1 MKKKRKSPII
11 ILIVLIVLVGLFLS
25 LIGFITDFLWFKE
38 LDYVSVFF
46 TQLFTQLKI
55 GIPAFVVI
63 TILADLYLRVLKRGY
78 FKKVESSDVANEKL
92 IGRIGWGM
100 SAIFGALISYAV
112 AGTLWFQILQYS
124 HSTKFNITDPLF
136 SKDLSFYIFK
146 FDFMNALNSMA
157 LGIII
162 AFAVLTIL
170 YYMVL
175 LSLRKPQIFE
185 KEEPFGSDGQSDYD
199 EHDNVR
205 RGNFGQNA
213 GNFGGPFG
221 DIFGKVFDAMGG
233 SGGFTKPNRSKKQF
247 DNENFNQLM
256 HIASKQI
263 IILGVLFFLMIGV
276 NFFLRQFTLLFSQTV
291 GGAVYGAGFTDVN
304 VTLWLYRLLMVLSV
318 IAAIAFA
325 MGILKKKYRV
335 ILTVPAIMIIIG
347 LIGGGAATLVQN
359 LVVSPDEIN
368 KESEYLQS
376 NIKYTQ
382 MAYDLSNVQV
392 KTFPASN
399 TLSKEDILNNMDTI
413 SNIRINDYTPAM
425 KFYNQT
431 ESIRQYYSFHDVDVD
446 RYMINGKYTQAFLAA
461 REIDENQISD
471 SWMTKHLKYTHGYGI
486 ALSRVDQIT
495 ASGQPDMLIGNI
507 PPVSEVDE
515 IEITRPE
522 IYFGELTNNYVL
534 VDTDE
539 EEFDYPDG
547 NNNKYATYKG
557 DAGIDLNLMNR
568 VLFAI
573 REQSLKILVSTNINN
588 DSKIIINRNIEQ
600 RVKKIMPR
608 LSYDSP
614 YIVTADGKL
623 YWMIDAYTVSA
634 NYPYSEPFSEAGY
647 NYIRNSVK
655 VVVDAYNG
663 DTSFYLVDDKD
674 PIATTYK
681 KIYPDLFKDF
691 DKMPEGL
698 QSHIRYPNQLFDI
711 QANVYKRYHMNDVKV
726 FYQNEDLWDIA
737 NEIYGTE
744 QKVMEP
750 NYYIM
755 KLPGEAD
762 AEFVNTIPY
771 TPKNKMN
778 MTGLLAARNDGKHY
792 GELVLYQFPK
802 DRIVYGPMQIEAQI
816 DQNTEISKEFSL
828 WNSSGSTYSRGNLFV
843 IPIEQS
849 LLYVEPVYL
858 EAVNSSIP
866 EVKRVIVAYGDKIA
880 YKETLSEALDSLFG
894 SNSTGTEEPQ
904 GGTIGDQTG
913 SGTSGEMTNSDLIR
927 LANEEFELAQNAQKN
942 GDWAGYGEHITAL
955 QKYLQLLMPEQGTT
969 QATNPAANDSNG
981 Q

>member
-1 MKKKRKSPII
+1 M
-11 ILIVLIVLVGLFLS
+11 VLVSLFLS
-25 LIGFITDFLWFKE
+25 LIGFFTDYLWFKE
-38 LDYVSVFF
+38 LDYVNVFF
-46 TQLFTQLKI
+46 TKLFTQLKI
-55 GIPAFVVI
+55 GVPAFVII

-78 FKKVESSDVANEKL
+78 FKKVESNDVANEKA

-100 SAIFGALISYAV
+100 SAIFGAAISYAV
-112 AGTLWFQILQYS
+112 ASSLWFQILQYS
-124 HSTKFNITDPLF
+124 NSTKFNVTDPLF
-136 SKDLSFYIFK
+136 GKDLGFYIFK
-146 FDFMNALNSMA
+146 FDFMNGLNSMA
-157 LGIII
+157 LGIIV
-162 AFAVLTIL
+162 AFAILTVL
-170 YYMVL
+170 YYLVL

-185 KEEPFGSDGQSDYD
+185 KVNDFDAEDQTFNEN
-199 EHDNVR
+199 DNVR
-205 RGNFGQNA
+205 RGNFGQGA

-221 DIFGKVFDAMGG
+221 DAFGKIFESMGG
-233 SGGFTKPNRSKKQF
+233 GRGGFNRPQKSKKQF

-263 IILGVLFFLMIGV
+263 IILGVLFFLMLGV

-304 VTLWLYRLLMVLSV
+304 VTLWVYRILMVMSV
-318 IAAIAFA
+318 VAAIAFA
-325 MGILKKKYRV
+325 MGIAKKKYRV
-335 ILTVPAIMIIIG
+335 IITVPVIMIVIG

-359 LVVSPDEIN
+359 LIVSPDEIN
-368 KESEYLQS
+368 KESKYLEN

-382 MAYDLSNVQV
+382 MAYDLNDVQV
-392 KTFPASN
+392 KTFPATN
-399 TLSKEDILNNMDTI
+399 TLSKEDITNNMDTI
-413 SNIRINDYTPAM
+413 SNIRINDYNPAM

-431 ESIRQYYSFHDVDVD
+431 ESIRQYYSFNDVDVD

-507 PPVSEVDE
+507 PPVSEINE
-515 IEITRPE
+515 IKITRPE
-522 IYFGELTNNYVL
+522 IYFGELTNNYIL

-539 EEFDYPDG
+539 EEFDYPNG
-547 NNNKYATYKG
+547 NSNKYTTYKG
-557 DAGIDLNLMNR
+557 DAGIDLNLLNR
-568 VLFAI
+568 ILFAI
-573 REQSLKILVSTNINN
+573 REQSLKILVSTNIND

-614 YIVTADGKL
+614 YITTVDGKL
-623 YWMIDAYTVSA
+623 YWMIDGYTVSA
-634 NYPYSEPFSEAGY
+634 NYPYSEPFGEGGY

-691 DKMPEGL
+691 DKMPQGL
-698 QSHIRYPNQLFDI
+698 QSHIRYPNQLFNI

-726 FYQNEDLWDIA
+726 FYQNEDMWDIA

-744 QKVMEP
+744 QKTMEP

-755 KLPGEAD
+755 KLPGEGT

-778 MTGLLAARNDGKHY
+778 MSGLLAARNDGDHY

-828 WNSSGSTYSRGNLFV
+828 WNSSGSSYSRGNLFV

-894 SNSTGTEEPQ
+894 NNSTGANEGQ
-904 GGTIGDQTG
+904 NAGTGDQTG
-913 SGTSGEMTNSDLIR
+913 GSSSGEMTTDELIR
-927 LANEEFELAQNAQKN
+927 LANEQFDLAQNAQKN

-955 QKYLQLLMPEQGTT
+955 QKYLQLLMPNQGASQAPADDAEKT
-969 QATNPAANDSNG
+969 Q
-981 Q
+981 

>member
-1 MKKKRKSPII
+1 M
-11 ILIVLIVLVGLFLS
+11 VLVSLFLS
-25 LIGFITDFLWFKE
+25 LIGFFTDYLWFKE
-38 LDYVSVFF
+38 LDYVNVFF
-46 TQLFTQLKI
+46 TKLFTQLKI

-78 FKKVESSDVANEKL
+78 FKKVESNDVANEKA

-100 SAIFGALISYAV
+100 SAIFGAGISYAI
-112 AGTLWFQILQYS
+112 ASSLWFQILQYS

-136 SKDLSFYIFK
+136 GKDLGFYIFK
-146 FDFMNALNSMA
+146 FDFMNGLNSMA
-157 LGIII
+157 LGVII
-162 AFAVLTIL
+162 AFVILTVL

-185 KEEPFGSDGQSDYD
+185 TVDDFGPDGQTYD
-199 EHDNVR
+199 ENDNVR
-205 RGNFGQNA
+205 RGNFGQGA
-213 GNFGGPFG
+213 GSFGGPFG
-221 DIFGKVFDAMGG
+221 DAFGKIFDTMVTGHGG
-233 SGGFTKPNRSKKQF
+233 SNRRPRKSKKQF

-263 IILGVLFFLMIGV
+263 IVLGVLFFLMLGV

-304 VTLWLYRLLMVLSV
+304 VTLWVYRILMVMSV
-318 IAAIAFA
+318 VAAIAFA
-325 MGILKKKYRV
+325 MGIAKKRYRV
-335 ILTVPAIMIIIG
+335 IITVPVIMIVIG

-368 KESEYLQS
+368 KESKYLEN

-382 MAYDLSNVQV
+382 MAYDLNDVQV
-392 KTFPASN
+392 KTFPATN
-399 TLSKEDILNNMDTI
+399 TLSKEDIANNMDTI
-413 SNIRINDYTPAM
+413 SNIRINDYNPAM

-431 ESIRQYYSFHDVDVD
+431 ESIRQYYSFNDVDVD

-461 REIDENQISD
+461 REIDENQISN

-507 PPVSEVDE
+507 PPVSEVNE
-515 IEITRPE
+515 IKITRPE
-522 IYFGELTNNYVL
+522 IYFGELTNNYIL

-539 EEFDYPDG
+539 DEFDYPNG
-547 NNNKYATYKG
+547 NSNKYAKYKG
-557 DAGIDLNLMNR
+557 DAGIDLNPLNR
-568 VLFAI
+568 ILFAI
-573 REQSLKILVSTNINN
+573 REQSLKILVSTNIND

-614 YIVTADGKL
+614 YIVTVDGKL
-623 YWMIDAYTVSA
+623 YWMIDGYTVSS
-634 NYPYSEPFSEAGY
+634 NYPYSEPFGEGGY

-663 DTSFYLVDDKD
+663 DTNFYLVDDKD

-726 FYQNEDLWDIA
+726 FYQNEDMWDIA

-744 QKVMEP
+744 QKTMEP

-755 KLPGEAD
+755 KLPGEKD

-778 MTGLLAARNDGKHY
+778 MTGLLAARNDGAHY

-828 WNSSGSTYSRGNLFV
+828 WNSSGSSYSRGNLFV

-894 SNSTGTEEPQ
+894 NNSTGTNEGQ
-904 GGTIGDQTG
+904 NGVIGDQTG
-913 SGTSGEMTNSDLIR
+913 GSSTGEMTTDELIK
-927 LANEEFELAQNAQKN
+927 LANEQFELAQNAQKN

-955 QKYLQLLMPEQGTT
+955 QKYLQLLMPNQGAT
-969 QATNPAANDSNG
+969 QAPANDATNT